1 MLGNWV
7 LLRAGDSEFIV
18 PQHDVV
24 KTGYL
29 QTQLVP
35 DNQFKGV
42 LCPTTQQTDDVV
54 APSLNITAS
63 SLQHGHQEEDIPLVM
78 GSASKTQTL
87 PAQEKNYYISLSP
100 DLKVMNHCPKSRFL
114 LTTFIGSDWQWC
126 WDDVS
131 VILDTE
137 LNMEHLPE
145 RLLASHTPVLGVV
158 MLKDKPVF
166 YTQAE
171 RIFKYVLWQVQS

>member
-7 LLRAGDSEFIV
+7 LLRAGDAEFIM

-29 QTQLVP
+29 QTQLAP
-35 DNQFKGV
+35 DAELNGV
-42 LCPTTQQTDDVV
+42 LCPASQHTTSIPKLSVNASALQGDDQDEYIPVV
-54 APSLNITAS
+54 MSSAPKLDES
-63 SLQHGHQEEDIPLVM
+63 
-78 GSASKTQTL
+78 
-87 PAQEKNYYISLSP
+87 PAQEKNYYVSLSP
-100 DLKVMNHCPKSRFL
+100 DLTVMDHCPTSRFL

-137 LNMEHLPE
+137 LNMEQLPE

-171 RIFKYVLWQVQS
+171 RIFKYVLWQMQS